1 MKSLLSVTSIN
12 VNGTVYL
19 KKKCFHLVH
28 KVQILTGDTPQ
39 MEWSE
44 RKRWEK
50 VYQTNESNEKTDR
63 ILILNSV
70 GLKTK
75 SIKWDKERYF
85 SMLKVVIHLDD
96 VRIRNTDILNTTF
109 TNQKVKEKQT

>member
-44 RKRWEK
+44 RDEKRCTRQMK
-50 VYQTNESNEKTDR
+50 AMRKQIES
-63 ILILNSV
+63 
-70 GLKTK
+70 
-75 SIKWDKERYF
+75 WY
-85 SMLKVVIHLDD
+85 
-96 VRIRNTDILNTTF
+96 
-109 TNQKVKEKQT
+109 